1 MPTAKCKIPSKL
13 SGKAASYKFL
23 SLDKLRR
30 DIRCAKRTL
39 GLSNEAIATRTGVNA
54 TCISKFLLGETSA
67 PRAETIQKFCTW
79 LSDTTASHSAKPQ
92 PKSPE
97 ILKPAPSEEP
107 ERPRPVIQYEVEPW
121 PVMNFSFRG
130 APHAKRI

>member
-1 MPTAKCKIPSKL
+1 MPTAKCKISSKL

-39 GLSNEAIATRTGVNA
+39 GLSNEAIAARTGVNA
-54 TCISKFLLGETSA
+54 TSLSKFLLGETSA

-79 LSDTTASHSAKPQ
+79 LSDTTASPAARPQ
-92 PKSPE
+92 PNAPE
-97 ILKPAPSEEP
+97 AFAPASSAEP
-107 ERPRPVIQYEVEPW
+107 EQPVIQYEIEPW
-121 PVMNFSFRG
+121 PVMNFSFRR
-130 APHAKRI
+130 APHATRI

>member
-1 MPTAKCKIPSKL
+1 MPTAKCKISSKL
-13 SGKAASYKFL
+13 FGKAASYKFL

-30 DIRCAKRTL
+30 DIRYAKRTL
-39 GLSNEAIATRTGVNA
+39 GLSNEAIAARTGVNA
-54 TCISKFLLGETSA
+54 TSLSKFLLGETSA

-79 LSDTTASHSAKPQ
+79 LSDTAASHSAKPQ

-107 ERPRPVIQYEVEPW
+107 ERPVIQYEVEPW
-121 PVMNFSFRG
+121 PVMNFSFRR

>member
-1 MPTAKCKIPSKL
+1 MPTAKCKISSKL
-13 SGKAASYKFL
+13 FGKAASYKFL

-54 TCISKFLLGETSA
+54 TCVSKFLLGETSA

-121 PVMNFSFRG
+121 PVMNFSFRR

>member
-1 MPTAKCKIPSKL
+1 MPTAKCKISSKL

-30 DIRCAKRTL
+30 DLRCAKRTL
-39 GLSNEAIATRTGVNA
+39 GLSNEAIAARTGVNA

-79 LSDTTASHSAKPQ
+79 LSDTTASHAAKPQ
-92 PKSPE
+92 PNAPDAFE
-97 ILKPAPSEEP
+97 PASSEDTEQP
-107 ERPRPVIQYEVEPW
+107 AIQYEVEPW
-121 PVMNFSFRG
+121 PVMNFSFRRV
-130 APHAKRI
+130 PHATRI